1 MSVKVIL
8 EDLSDETRQKIAD
21 GLEFKTDPS
30 YYAKISGNDDGKV
43 IYAFDIR
50 DEYIYIP
57 FYYAVNTLKLPKRER
72 HEFTKK
78 KLLNY

>member
-1 MSVKVIL
+1 MKLKYIL
-8 EDLSDETRQKIAD
+8 LVFIAP
-21 GLEFKTDPS
+21 LLL
-30 YYAKISGNDDGKV
+30 ACSGNDDGKV

-72 HEFTKK
+72 QEFRQMKIK
-78 KLLNY
+78 FRV